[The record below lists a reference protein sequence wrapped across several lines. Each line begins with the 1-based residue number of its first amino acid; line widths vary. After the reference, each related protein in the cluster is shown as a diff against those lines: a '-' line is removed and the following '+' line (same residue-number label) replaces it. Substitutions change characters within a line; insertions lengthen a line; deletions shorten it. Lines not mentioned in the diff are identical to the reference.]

1 MFARSIASMIR
12 ENFDSRFPL
21 DLVPRQL
28 ERLHDCL
35 CLSHRNEGVNALS
48 ALADMLR
55 EGASDQS
62 SNRCLLST
70 NRHDDPHN
78 VTAATRER
86 LT

>member
-1 MFARSIASMIR
+1 
-12 ENFDSRFPL
+12 
-21 DLVPRQL
+21 
-28 ERLHDCL
+28 
-35 CLSHRNEGVNALS
+35 
-48 ALADMLR
+48 MLR

-62 SNRCLLST
+62 SNRCLLSI